1 VGVALVTLF
10 NDLGE
15 LDAPA
20 TADLAA
26 RLVALGMKAV
36 VVGGTTGEAAALDPD
51 ERTHLL
57 TAVRKALP
65 SAGGV
70 PLIAGT
76 GAPSCRQAAHLT
88 AAARD
93 AGADAVLALS
103 QPGTQDPRRY
113 YETVAVAAAGLP
125 VLAYHYPNVSPP
137 GIAVEAL
144 ADLPV
149 AGLKDSSGDARRLL
163 ATIDTWDGALYV
175 GSSALLNMA
184 GHIGGAGAIVAL
196 ANAEPEASLA
206 AFAGDVGA
214 QLKLA
219 RLRPAEVR
227 FPSGIKDLVAA
238 RFGTSPAV
246 RLG

>member
-1 VGVALVTLF
+1 
-10 NDLGE
+10 
-15 LDAPA
+15 
-20 TADLAA
+20 
-26 RLVALGMKAV
+26 
-36 VVGGTTGEAAALDPD
+36 
-51 ERTHLL
+51 
-57 TAVRKALP
+57 
-65 SAGGV
+65 
-70 PLIAGT
+70 
-76 GAPSCRQAAHLT
+76 LT

-93 AGADAVLALS
+93 AGADAVLAMS
-103 QPGTQDPRRY
+103 PPGTQDPRPY
-113 YETVAVAAAGLP
+113 YETVAAAAAGLP

-175 GSSALLNMA
+175 GSSALLTMA
-184 GHIGGAGAIVAL
+184 GHMGVAGAILAL

-206 AFAGDVGA
+206 AFAGDVSA

-227 FPSGIKDLVAA
+227 FPNGIKDLVAA
-238 RFGTSPAV
+238 RFGTSPAT